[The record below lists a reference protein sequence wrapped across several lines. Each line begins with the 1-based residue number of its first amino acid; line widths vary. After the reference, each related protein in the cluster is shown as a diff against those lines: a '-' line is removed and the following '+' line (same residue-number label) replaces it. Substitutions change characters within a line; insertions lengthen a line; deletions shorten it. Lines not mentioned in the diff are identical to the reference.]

1 MDINKEP
8 LLAQTFFDDSDP
20 PFTVVI
26 RDGIVLRDGPLLD
39 TYDHVHEFIEKVNVK
54 YEIDTSNFYSNF
66 TVTGRLTTYGYYKA
80 VWYKKLCQEQRNFGL
95 VVQRIFDKH
104 THLLIREFV

>member
-1 MDINKEP
+1 MKEGDSLDHLKFGLVDINKDP

-54 YEIDTSNFYSNF
+54 
-66 TVTGRLTTYGYYKA
+66 
-80 VWYKKLCQEQRNFGL
+80 
-95 VVQRIFDKH
+95 
-104 THLLIREFV
+104 